1 VNEAFVDYVLG
12 GRNAIGVHS
21 RYVLSERFSASPDE
35 PGPWYEIVG
44 VVQDLGSMSGYSSA
58 VIYHPVPDAS
68 LNPAYA
74 LIHVAGDVA
83 AFTSRLREVAFDV
96 DPTLRI
102 QDPLTLDRMVDST
115 VAFYR
120 FWVWSLIIASAVVVV
135 LSLGGIFSVMS
146 FTVARRTREIGL
158 RVALGAPRRRI
169 VLAVFRRP
177 LTQLGMGIV
186 LGGLVAGILL
196 GLANRHTT
204 LRDLAGFGAYIALM
218 TGVCL
223 LACIAPTRRAPG
235 VEPSEA
241 LRSE

>member
-1 VNEAFVDYVLG
+1 
-12 GRNAIGVHS
+12 
-21 RYVLSERFSASPDE
+21 
-35 PGPWYEIVG
+35 
-44 VVQDLGSMSGYSSA
+44 
-58 VIYHPVPDAS
+58 
-68 LNPAYA
+68 
-74 LIHVAGDVA
+74 
-83 AFTSRLREVAFDV
+83 
-96 DPTLRI
+96 
-102 QDPLTLDRMVDST
+102 
-115 VAFYR
+115 
-120 FWVWSLIIASAVVVV
+120 
-135 LSLGGIFSVMS
+135 MS

-223 LACIAPTRRAPG
+223 LACVAPTRRALG